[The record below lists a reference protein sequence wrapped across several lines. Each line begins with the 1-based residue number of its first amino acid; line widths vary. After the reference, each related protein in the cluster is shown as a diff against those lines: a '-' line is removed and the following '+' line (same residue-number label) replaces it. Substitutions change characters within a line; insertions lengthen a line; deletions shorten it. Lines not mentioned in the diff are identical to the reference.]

1 MIVRVQV
8 ELNQKRE
15 NFGEAK
21 NVRGYSHGPAEKSNG
36 SSATNSDDEFD
47 QRILGMEKAVGTA
60 FYRNIL
66 QEYGRVNQPRLIR
79 DAAVKQKVLLMLESV
94 TRGIDRLEAVLKR
107 IDPNT
112 VQALLTKL
120 QVSSLGQIADIKTL
134 QHLVLGLEELSGPAQ
149 PHA

>member
-1 MIVRVQV
+1 M
-8 ELNQKRE
+8 
-15 NFGEAK
+15 
-21 NVRGYSHGPAEKSNG
+21 RGYSHGPAEKSNG

-66 QEYGRVNQPRLIR
+66 REYGRVNQPTLIR
-79 DAAVKQKVLLMLESV
+79 DAAVKRKVLQMLESV
-94 TRGIDRLEAVLKR
+94 TRGIDRLEAVMNR
-107 IDPNT
+107 VDPNT

-134 QHLVLGLEELSGPAQ
+134 QKVVFELEEFTGSNP
-149 PHA
+149 PHAA